1 MKNLENLFFHPTHS
15 PTGTQARIFLFS
27 HAGAGASYYM
37 RWKKYFDPTFAEVY
51 PVQLPGRE
59 NRAKEPLIRE
69 FDVLTDQIVE
79 TLAQYTDMPYAFF
92 GHSLGASVCYDTAVK
107 LRNLGLPEPEC
118 LILSAN
124 RPPVIKPDYSF
135 IYSMSDASFCTLLQE
150 NGAMHGDML
159 ESKEFREAYLPVI
172 RSDFELYVSYDTKQ
186 QTSPLHS
193 DIYAL
198 CGDCDP
204 FAAKEHMELWKDYTT
219 GSFQMQA
226 FHGGHFYLNDHVSE
240 ICEIIS
246 NKLHAKISRDLQ
258 D

>member
-1 MKNLENLFFHPTHS
+1 M
-15 PTGTQARIFLFS
+15 
-27 HAGAGASYYM
+27 
-37 RWKKYFDPTFAEVY
+37 
-51 PVQLPGRE
+51 QLPGRE

-159 ESKEFREAYLPVI
+159 ESKEFREAYLA
-172 RSDFELYVSYDTKQ
+172 RD
-186 QTSPLHS
+186 
-193 DIYAL
+193 
-198 CGDCDP
+198 
-204 FAAKEHMELWKDYTT
+204 
-219 GSFQMQA
+219 SF
-226 FHGGHFYLNDHVSE
+226 
-240 ICEIIS
+240 
-246 NKLHAKISRDLQ
+246 
-258 D
+258 